1 MLSNMRTHELKIKP
15 EYFLPVFNRRK
26 NFELRKNDRG
36 FQVGDEIVFKE
47 FDGQKY
53 TGGFVSRTIT
63 YVLKDCPEYGLQDGY
78 CILGL
83 E

>member
-1 MLSNMRTHELKIKP
+1 MGTHELKIKP

-47 FDGQKY
+47 FD
-53 TGGFVSRTIT
+53 TTSDIRFI
-63 YVLKDCPEYGLQDGY
+63 
-78 CILGL
+78 
-83 E
+83 

>member
-1 MLSNMRTHELKIKP
+1 MKTHELKIKP
-15 EYFLPVFNRRK
+15 EYFLPVFDRRK
-26 NFELRKNDRG
+26 NFELRKNDRD
-36 FQVGDEIVFKE
+36 FQVGDIIVFRE
-47 FDGQKY
+47 FENGEYVDG
-53 TGGFVSRTIT
+53 FFAREIT

>member
-1 MLSNMRTHELKIKP
+1 MLSNMKTHELKIKP
-15 EYFLPVFNRRK
+15 EYFLPVFDRRK
-26 NFELRKNDRG
+26 NFELRKNDRD
-36 FQVGDEIVFKE
+36 FQVGDIIVFRQFE
-47 FDGQKY
+47 NGEYVDG
-53 TGGFVSRTIT
+53 FFAREIT